1 MTINEYQHE
10 CLKTMPKN
18 LYRGE
23 QALMSLMGMSSD
35 TGSLLDIYSRIL
47 YDGQPLNEDEVM
59 PMFDEVCLRLSH
71 LARNLAICADAFD
84 YDLETVLN
92 RTLNEGKED

>member
-1 MTINEYQHE
+1 MTLNEYQQE

-23 QALMSLMGMSSD
+23 QALMSLMGMASGS
-35 TGSLLDIYSRIL
+35 GSLLDIYSRIL
-47 YDGQPLNEDEVM
+47 YDGKPLDKE
-59 PMFDEVCLRLSH
+59 EVCLQLSH

-84 YDLETVLN
+84 YDLEIVLS
-92 RTLNEGKED
+92 RALHEEKD

>member
-1 MTINEYQHE
+1 MIINEYQHE

-23 QALMSLMGMSSD
+23 QALMSLMGMASD
-35 TGSLLDIYSRIL
+35 SGSLLDIYSRIL
-47 YDGQPLNEDEVM
+47 YDGHPLDKE
-59 PMFDEVCLRLSH
+59 EVCLRLSY

-92 RTLNEGKED
+92 RALNEGKED

>member
-35 TGSLLDIYSRIL
+35 TGSLLDIYKRIL
-47 YDGQPLNEDEVM
+47 YDGHPLDKE
-59 PMFDEVCLRLSH
+59 EVCLRLSH
-71 LARNLAICADAFD
+71 LAWNLAICADAFD

-92 RTLNEGKED
+92 RTLSERKED

>member
-1 MTINEYQHE
+1 MTPNEYQQE

-23 QALMSLMGMSSD
+23 QALMSLMGMASD
-35 TGSLLDIYSRIL
+35 SGSLLDIYSRIL
-47 YDGQPLNEDEVM
+47 YDGQPLYK
-59 PMFDEVCLRLSH
+59 DEVCLRLSH

-84 YDLETVLN
+84 YDLETVFN
-92 RTLNEGKED
+92 RTLSERKDD

>member
-23 QALMSLMGMSSD
+23 QALMSIMELTSD
-35 TGSLLDIYSRIL
+35 AGSLLDIYKQIL
-47 YDGQPLNEDEVM
+47 YDGQPLNK
-59 PMFDEVCLRLSH
+59 DEVCLRLSH
-71 LARNLAICADAFD
+71 LALNLAICADAFD

-92 RTLNEGKED
+92 RTLSERKED

>member
-1 MTINEYQHE
+1 MTLNEYQQE

-23 QALMSLMGMSSD
+23 QALMSLMGMASNS
-35 TGSLLDIYSRIL
+35 GSLLDIYSQIL
-47 YDGQPLNEDEVM
+47 YNGQPLNK
-59 PMFDEVCLRLSH
+59 DEVCFWLNR

-92 RTLNEGKED
+92 MTISKEKE

>member
-23 QALMSLMGMSSD
+23 QALMSIMELTSD
-35 TGSLLDIYSRIL
+35 AGSLIDIYKRIL
-47 YDGQPLNEDEVM
+47 YDGHPLDKE
-59 PMFDEVCLRLSH
+59 EVCLRLSH
-71 LARNLAICADAFD
+71 LAWSLAICADAFD

-92 RTLNEGKED
+92 RALSEGKED

>member
-1 MTINEYQHE
+1 MTINEYQKE
-10 CLKTMPKN
+10 CLKTIPKN

-47 YDGQPLNEDEVM
+47 YDGQPLNK
-59 PMFDEVCLRLSH
+59 DEVCLRLGH

-92 RTLNEGKED
+92 RTLSERKEG

>member
-23 QALMSLMGMSSD
+23 QALMSIMELTSD
-35 TGSLLDIYSRIL
+35 AGSLIDIYSRIL
-47 YDGQPLNEDEVM
+47 YDGQPLYK
-59 PMFDEVCLRLSH
+59 DEVCLRLSH

-84 YDLETVLN
+84 YDLEAVFN
-92 RTLNEGKED
+92 RTLSEGKD

>member
-23 QALMSLMGMSSD
+23 QALMSIMELTSD
-35 TGSLLDIYSRIL
+35 AGSLIDIYKRIL
-47 YDGQPLNEDEVM
+47 YDGRPLDKE
-59 PMFDEVCLRLSH
+59 EVCLRLSH
-71 LARNLAICADAFD
+71 LALNLAICADAFD

-92 RTLNEGKED
+92 RTLSERKED

>member
-1 MTINEYQHE
+1 MTINEYQQE
-10 CLKTMPKN
+10 CLKMMPKK

-23 QALMSLMGMSSD
+23 QALMSLMGMASD
-35 TGSLLDIYSRIL
+35 AGSLLDIYSQIL
-47 YDGQPLNEDEVM
+47 YNGQSLNK
-59 PMFDEVCLRLSH
+59 DEVCFWLSR

-92 RTLNEGKED
+92 MTMSKEKE

>member
-23 QALMSLMGMSSD
+23 QALMSLMCMSSD

-47 YDGQPLNEDEVM
+47 YDGQPLNK
-59 PMFDEVCLRLSH
+59 DEVCLRLSH
-71 LARNLAICADAFD
+71 LAWNLAICADAFD

-92 RTLNEGKED
+92 RTLSEGKED

>member
-35 TGSLLDIYSRIL
+35 TGSLLDIYKQIL
-47 YDGQPLNEDEVM
+47 YDGQPLNK
-59 PMFDEVCLRLSH
+59 DEVCLRLGH

-92 RTLNEGKED
+92 RTLSERKED

>member
-47 YDGQPLNEDEVM
+47 YDGHPLDK
-59 PMFDEVCLRLSH
+59 DEVCLQLSH

-84 YDLETVLN
+84 YDLEAVFN
-92 RTLNEGKED
+92 RTLSERKEA

>member
-1 MTINEYQHE
+1 MTINEYQQE

-23 QALMSLMGMSSD
+23 QALMSLMGMSGD
-35 TGSLLDIYSRIL
+35 TGSLLDIYSRIP
-47 YDGQPLNEDEVM
+47 YDGQPLNK
-59 PMFDEVCLRLSH
+59 DEVCLRLGH

-92 RTLNEGKED
+92 RALNEWKED

>member
-10 CLKTMPKN
+10 CLETMPKN

-35 TGSLLDIYSRIL
+35 TGSLIDIYKRIL
-47 YDGQPLNEDEVM
+47 YDGQPLNK
-59 PMFDEVCLRLSH
+59 DEVCLRLGH

-92 RTLNEGKED
+92 RALSEGKED

>member
-23 QALMSLMGMSSD
+23 QALMSIMELTSD
-35 TGSLLDIYSRIL
+35 AGNLIDIYKRIL
-47 YDGQPLNEDEVM
+47 YDGHPLDKE
-59 PMFDEVCLRLSH
+59 EVCLQLSH
-71 LARNLAICADAFD
+71 LAWNLAICADAFD

-92 RTLNEGKED
+92 RTLSERKED

>member
-23 QALMSLMGMSSD
+23 QALMSIMELTSD
-35 TGSLLDIYSRIL
+35 AGGLIDIYKRIL
-47 YDGQPLNEDEVM
+47 YDGHPLDKE
-59 PMFDEVCLRLSH
+59 EVCLQLSY
-71 LARNLAICADAFD
+71 LALNLAICADAFD

-92 RTLNEGKED
+92 RALNEGKED

>member
-1 MTINEYQHE
+1 MTLNEYQQE

-23 QALMSLMGMSSD
+23 QALMSLMGMASGS
-35 TGSLLDIYSRIL
+35 GSLLDIYSRIL
-47 YDGQPLNEDEVM
+47 YDGQPLNK
-59 PMFDEVCLRLSH
+59 DEVCLRLSH

-92 RTLNEGKED
+92 KALHEEKD

>member
-1 MTINEYQHE
+1 MTLNEYQQE

-23 QALMSLMGMSSD
+23 QALMSLMGMASGS
-35 TGSLLDIYSRIL
+35 GSLLAIYSRIL
-47 YDGQPLNEDEVM
+47 YDGQPLDKE
-59 PMFDEVCLRLSH
+59 EVCLQLSH

-92 RTLNEGKED
+92 RTLSERKED

>member
-23 QALMSLMGMSSD
+23 QALMSLIGMSSD
-35 TGSLLDIYSRIL
+35 AGSLLDIYKRIL
-47 YDGQPLNEDEVM
+47 YDGHPLDKE
-59 PMFDEVCLRLSH
+59 EVCLRLSH

-92 RTLNEGKED
+92 RALNEGKED

>member
-1 MTINEYQHE
+1 MTPNEYQQE

-23 QALMSLMGMSSD
+23 QALMSLMGMASGS
-35 TGSLLDIYSRIL
+35 GSLLDIYSRIL
-47 YDGQPLNEDEVM
+47 YDGQPLEK
-59 PMFDEVCLRLSH
+59 DEVCLRLSH

-84 YDLETVLN
+84 YDLETVFN
-92 RTLNEGKED
+92 RTLSERKDD

>member
-1 MTINEYQHE
+1 M
-10 CLKTMPKN
+10 MPKN

-23 QALMSLMGMSSD
+23 QALMSLMGMASD
-35 TGSLLDIYSRIL
+35 SGGLLDIYSRIL
-47 YDGQPLNEDEVM
+47 YDGQPLNKDEM
-59 PMFDEVCLRLSH
+59 CFWLSH

-92 RTLNEGKED
+92 MAMSKEKE

>member
-23 QALMSLMGMSSD
+23 QALMSIMELTSD
-35 TGSLLDIYSRIL
+35 AGSLIDIYKRIL
-47 YDGQPLNEDEVM
+47 YDGKPLDK
-59 PMFDEVCLRLSH
+59 DEVCLRLSH

-92 RTLNEGKED
+92 RALSEGKED

>member
-1 MTINEYQHE
+1 MTINEYHKE

-35 TGSLLDIYSRIL
+35 AGSLLDIYKRIL
-47 YDGQPLNEDEVM
+47 YDGQPLNE
-59 PMFDEVCLRLSH
+59 DEVCLRLSH
-71 LARNLAICADAFD
+71 LARNLAICTDAFD

-92 RTLNEGKED
+92 RALNEGKED

>member
-23 QALMSLMGMSSD
+23 QALMSIMELTSD
-35 TGSLLDIYSRIL
+35 AGSLLDIYKQIL
-47 YDGQPLNEDEVM
+47 YDGQPLNK
-59 PMFDEVCLRLSH
+59 DEVCLRLGH

-92 RTLNEGKED
+92 RTLSERKED

>member
-23 QALMSLMGMSSD
+23 QALMSIMELTSD
-35 TGSLLDIYSRIL
+35 AGSLIDSYKRIL
-47 YDGQPLNEDEVM
+47 YDGHPLDKG
-59 PMFDEVCLRLSH
+59 EVCLRLSQ
-71 LARNLAICADAFD
+71 LALNLAICADAFD

-92 RTLNEGKED
+92 RTLSERKED

>member
-1 MTINEYQHE
+1 MTINEYQQE

-47 YDGQPLNEDEVM
+47 YDGHPLDK
-59 PMFDEVCLRLSH
+59 DEVCLRLGR

-92 RTLNEGKED
+92 RTFSEMRED

>member
-23 QALMSLMGMSSD
+23 QALMSIMELTSD
-35 TGSLLDIYSRIL
+35 AGSLIDIYKRIL
-47 YDGQPLNEDEVM
+47 YDGHPLDKK
-59 PMFDEVCLRLSH
+59 EVCLRLSH
-71 LARNLAICADAFD
+71 LAWNLAICADAFD

-92 RTLNEGKED
+92 RTLSERKED

>member
-23 QALMSLMGMSSD
+23 QALMSLMCMSSD

-47 YDGQPLNEDEVM
+47 YDGQPLDKE
-59 PMFDEVCLRLSH
+59 EVCLQLSH

-84 YDLETVLN
+84 YDLDTVLN
-92 RTLNEGKED
+92 RTLR

>member
-23 QALMSLMGMSSD
+23 QALMSIMELTSD
-35 TGSLLDIYSRIL
+35 AGSLIDIYKRIL
-47 YDGQPLNEDEVM
+47 YDGQPLNK
-59 PMFDEVCLRLSH
+59 DEVCLRLSH

-92 RTLNEGKED
+92 RALSEEKE

>member
-1 MTINEYQHE
+1 MTINEYQKE

-23 QALMSLMGMSSD
+23 QALMSIMGMASD

-47 YDGQPLNEDEVM
+47 YDGHSLDK
-59 PMFDEVCLRLSH
+59 DEVCLRLGH

-92 RTLNEGKED
+92 RTLSERRED